1 MESQNTKKQ
10 RYLLPH
16 SVRKIGLSIIILSVI
31 IPVSIKLMGIDI
43 IQSKKEILKL
53 ISKDLF
59 ILGLFFVAF
68 SRDKIEDELTILIRL
83 RAMSATFA
91 GGILIAIT
99 YPIISLLF
107 GDPIEYIEGNKLIT
121 FMLFNYL
128 FTYYTIKGKR

>member
-1 MESQNTKKQ
+1 MENKNIQKQ

-16 SVRKIGLSIIILSVI
+16 TFKNIGLIIVIITVI
-31 IPVSIKLMGIDI
+31 IPVSVRLMGIEM

-53 ISKDLF
+53 VSMDLF

-68 SRDKIEDELTILIRL
+68 SRDKIEDELTIHIRL
-83 RAMSATFA
+83 RAMSATF
-91 GGILIAIT
+91 GFGILFAIT

-107 GDPIEYIEGNKLIT
+107 GDPIEYIEGNKLII

-128 FTYYTIKGKR
+128 FTYYAQKRNR